1 MKQTQK
7 KRKATEKVVEGCHLE
22 AGRCEK
28 VRTAIARTKETVLQ
42 DYFEL
47 AQEHANVLRLALNEA
62 EALAWQTAHPH
73 LFFPALA
80 AEKAQSAVRWHRRQ
94 RSVRRTGTGTEV
106 AFAE

>member
-1 MKQTQK
+1 MKHEEV
-7 KRKATEKVVEGCHLE
+7 RREREEAHEGCAE
-22 AGRCEK
+22 APNRCEA
-28 VRTAIARTKETVLQ
+28 VRKAIARTKETVLQ
-42 DYFEL
+42 DYFDL

-80 AEKAQSAVRWHRRQ
+80 AEKAQSAVQWHRRQ
-94 RSVRRTGTGTEV
+94 RSVRRTVPEV

>member
-1 MKQTQK
+1 MKQT
-7 KRKATEKVVEGCHLE
+7 RKYRKETEETAKESEHSPN
-22 AGRCEK
+22 RCAA
-28 VRTAIARTKETVLQ
+28 VRQAIARTKELVLQ
-42 DYFEL
+42 DYFDL

-80 AEKAQSAVRWHRRQ
+80 AEKAQSAVQWHRRQ
-94 RSVRRTGTGTEV
+94 RSVRRTTTEV

>member
-7 KRKATEKVVEGCHLE
+7 YRKEREKTHEGCE
-22 AGRCEK
+22 QPANRCEV
-28 VRTAIARTKETVLQ
+28 VRKAIARTKETVLQ

-80 AEKAQSAVRWHRRQ
+80 AEKAQSAVNWHRRQ
-94 RSVRRTGTGTEV
+94 RSVRRPATEV